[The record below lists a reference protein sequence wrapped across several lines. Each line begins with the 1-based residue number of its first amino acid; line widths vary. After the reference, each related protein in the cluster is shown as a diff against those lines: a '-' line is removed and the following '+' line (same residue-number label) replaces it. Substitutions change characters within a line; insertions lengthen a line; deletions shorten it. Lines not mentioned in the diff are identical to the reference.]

1 MRVVLSFVVSALL
14 CVVCDFGRAAAPT
27 EKSATLSPQHAAF
40 FEQKVR
46 PLLVAKCYECHSQES
61 KILQGGLLL
70 DSRPGWEKGGDSG
83 PAIVPGKPDES
94 LLVRAVQYLKDEFVH
109 MPPKGKMNDD
119 EVAVLVEWV
128 RLGAPDP
135 RVEAA
140 PATHKRTIDIE
151 AGKKHW
157 AFLPLREV
165 KPPQVADDA
174 WSRTPVDRFIQAKLA
189 EAKLQANPIADRR
202 TLVRRAYF
210 DLLGLPPK
218 PAEVEAFVN
227 DAAPDAYEKLID
239 RLLASPHYGERWG
252 RHWLDLA
259 RFAES
264 HGFEQDYD
272 RPNAYHYRD
281 FVIRALN
288 DDLPYDKFV
297 KWQIAGDEYEPE
309 NPQALMAT
317 GFLAAGVHA
326 TQITANQAE
335 KERYDELDDM
345 GRTIGTTMLGLTIGC
360 ARCHDHKFDPVTQA
374 DYFRIVSTFTKTVRS
389 DYDVNLDPTG
399 YKKAL
404 AEFEPRH
411 QKLTAERDK
420 HEEKVVRPALKK
432 WLESKATPD
441 VDADWVVLKPTKTA
455 APGVVMFDVQGD
467 GTVQARGT
475 QFFALNYTLDAETT
489 LRDIRALRL
498 EALHD
503 DALPHGGPGMTADG
517 GFHLSN
523 VKLQA
528 TPREGKGA
536 PTDVKFVRRKVVAG
550 ADGKPEVVTKVPGAW
565 TVNKPEGRDQRA
577 VFELE
582 KPVDFES
589 GAKLTLTLQFAGN
602 HQGIGRVRVSLASG
616 NVPEPRGSE
625 ISEEAL
631 NILMLPA
638 KDAAKSDKKQELTA
652 DEMTTVAAWYRTQ
665 DAEWRRLD
673 GLVAKSE
680 AGRPTPKVAKVLISG
695 EGLPAVRLHTQGPD
709 FYEKTF
715 VVRRGDPNQKVEEA
729 QPGFVSVLK
738 RTDDE
743 SRWRKPAPA
752 HASTGFDRRNLAEW
766 LCDVDAGAGNLLA
779 RVIVNRLWY
788 YHTGRGLVATPS
800 DFGFQAE
807 PPSHPE
813 LLDYLAGELVRGGW
827 RLKPIHKLIMT
838 SAVYMQTTATD
849 AARTKADPDNKL
861 CWHRSLRRLEAEVV
875 RDAIMAVAGTLD
887 ETMFGP
893 GSMDQ
898 AQPRRSIYFFVK
910 RSKLTPMM
918 TLFDGP
924 DTLQDL
930 AVRPETTVA
939 PQALLLLNNETL
951 RGYAEAWARKLLAA
965 SAGDAAAGIRAAYA
979 TAIGRQP
986 TADEAKN
993 AAEFVRAQTASYRT
1007 EGKGDAAELTAWT
1020 DFCQVLFSLN
1030 EFVYVD

>member
-1 MRVVLSFVVSALL
+1 MRVVLSLAALASIHVACGFV
-14 CVVCDFGRAAAPT
+14 GAAAPT
-27 EKSATLSPQHAAF
+27 EKSATLSPQHAAY

-109 MPPKGKMNDD
+109 MPPKGKMSDD

-135 RVEAA
+135 RLEAA
-140 PATHKRTIDIE
+140 PSKHKRTIDIA

-157 AFLPLREV
+157 AFLPLADV
-165 KPPQVADDA
+165 KPPQVANTD
-174 WSRTPVDRFIQAKLA
+174 WCRTPVDRFIQEKLA
-189 EAKLQANPIADRR
+189 AVKLTANPIADRR

-210 DLLGLPPK
+210 DLIGLPPK

-227 DAAPDAYEKLID
+227 DPAPDAYEKLID
-239 RLLASPHYGERWG
+239 RLLANPHFGERWG

-259 RFAES
+259 RYAES

-335 KERYDELDDM
+335 KERYDELDDIS
-345 GRTIGTTMLGLTIGC
+345 RTIGTTMLGLTLGC
-360 ARCHDHKFDPVTQA
+360 ARCHDHKYDPVTQA
-374 DYFRIVSTFTKTVRS
+374 DYYRIVSTFTKTVRS
-389 DYDVNLDPTG
+389 DYDVNLDPAG

-404 AEFEPRH
+404 AEWEPKHR
-411 QKLTAERDK
+411 KLIAERDK
-420 HEEKVVRPALKK
+420 HEEKVVRPALKS
-432 WLESKATPD
+432 WLASHATPD
-441 VDADWVVLKPTKTA
+441 VDADWVVLKPTKTS
-455 APGVVMFDVQGD
+455 APDVVKFNVEAD

-475 QFFALNYTLDAETT
+475 QFFALNYTLHAETS

-503 DALPHGGPGMTADG
+503 DALPGGGPGMTADG
-517 GFHLSN
+517 GFHLAK
-523 VKLQA
+523 VKLQV
-528 TPREGKGA
+528 TPRAGKGTPA
-536 PTDVKFVRRKVVAG
+536 DVEFVRRTVTAG
-550 ADGKPEVVTKVPGAW
+550 DDGKADVETKNPAAW
-565 TVNKPEGRDQRA
+565 TVAKSDGRDRRA

-582 KPVDFES
+582 KPIDFDD
-589 GAKLTLTLQFAGN
+589 GAKLTLTLEFAGN
-602 HQGIGRVRVSLASG
+602 HQGIGRLRASLASG
-616 NVPEPRGSE
+616 TVPEPGNSE
-625 ISEEAL
+625 ISEAAL
-631 NILMLPA
+631 NILMLPREGA
-638 KDAAKSDKKQELTA
+638 KQGDKRGELTV
-652 DEMTTVAAWYRTQ
+652 DEITTLAAWYRTQ
-665 DAEWRRLD
+665 DAEWRRLQ

-680 AGRPTPKVAKVLISG
+680 AARPTPKVVKALISG

-729 QPGFVSVLK
+729 KPGFVQVLV
-738 RTDDE
+738 RADDDA
-743 SRWRKPAPA
+743 RWRKAKPAQA
-752 HASTGFDRRNLAEW
+752 TTAFDRRNLAEW

-849 AARTKADPDNKL
+849 ATRTKADPDNKY

-875 RDAIMAVAGTLD
+875 RDAILATAGTLD

-898 AQPRRSIYFFVK
+898 AQSRRSIYFFVK

-939 PQALLLLNNETL
+939 PQALLLLNNETI
-951 RGYAEAWARKLLAA
+951 RGYAEAWARKLTAA
-965 SAGDAAAGIRAAYA
+965 AAGDAAAGIRSAYL
-979 TAIGRQP
+979 TAIGRLP
-986 TADEAKN
+986 VDDEARS
-993 AAEFVRAQTASYRT
+993 AAEFLRAQTASYRA

-1020 DFCQVLFSLN
+1020 DLCQVFFGLN

>member
-1 MRVVLSFVVSALL
+1 MRVVLPLAVFAAIHVVSNFA
-14 CVVCDFGRAAAPT
+14 GAAAPVAT
-27 EKSATLSPQHAAF
+27 SAQLSPQHKDF
-40 FEQKVR
+40 FERKVR
-46 PLLVAKCYECHSQES
+46 PLLAAKCYECHSQES

-94 LLVRAVQYLKDEFVH
+94 LLVRAVQYLNDEFVH
-109 MPPKGKMNDD
+109 MPPKGRMSDD

-135 RVEAA
+135 RLEAA
-140 PATHKRTIDIE
+140 PSKHKRTINIA

-157 AFLPLREV
+157 AFLPLADM
-165 KPPQVADDA
+165 KPLQVANTD
-174 WSRTPVDRFIQAKLA
+174 WCRTPVDRFIQEKLA
-189 EAKLQANPIADRR
+189 AVKLTANPIADRR

-227 DAAPDAYEKLID
+227 DPAPDAYEKLID
-239 RLLASPHYGERWG
+239 RLLANPHFGERWG

-259 RFAES
+259 RYAES

-297 KWQIAGDEYEPE
+297 KWQIAGDEYEPG

-335 KERYDELDDM
+335 KERYDELDDIS
-345 GRTIGTTMLGLTIGC
+345 RTIGTTMLGLTLGC
-360 ARCHDHKFDPVTQA
+360 ARCHDHKYDPVTQA
-374 DYFRIVSTFTKTVRS
+374 DYYRIVSAFTKTVRS
-389 DYDVNLDPTG
+389 DYDVNLDPAG

-404 AEFEPRH
+404 AEWEPKHR
-411 QKLTAERDK
+411 KLIAERDK
-420 HEEKVVRPALKK
+420 HEEKVVRPALKS
-432 WLESKATPD
+432 WLASRATPD
-441 VDADWVVLKPTKTA
+441 VDADWVVLKPTKTS
-455 APGVVMFDVQGD
+455 APDVVKFNVEAD

-475 QFFALNYTLDAETT
+475 QFFAVNYTLHAETS

-503 DALPHGGPGMTADG
+503 DSLPGGGPGMTAAG
-517 GFHLSN
+517 GFHLAK
-523 VKLQA
+523 VKLQV
-528 TPREGKGA
+528 TPRAGKGTSA
-536 PTDVKFVRRKVVAG
+536 DVKFVRRTVTAG
-550 ADGKPEVVTKVPGAW
+550 DDGKADVETKNPAAW
-565 TVNKPEGRDQRA
+565 TVAKSDGRDRRA

-582 KPVDFES
+582 KPIDFDD
-589 GAKLTLTLQFAGN
+589 GAKLTLTLEFAGN
-602 HQGIGRVRVSLASG
+602 HQGIGRLRASLASG
-616 NVPEPRGSE
+616 TVPEPRGSE
-625 ISEEAL
+625 ISEAAL
-631 NILMLPA
+631 NILMLPREGA
-638 KDAAKSDKKQELTA
+638 KQGDKRGDLTA
-652 DEMTTVAAWYRTQ
+652 DEITTLAAWYRTQ
-665 DAEWRRLD
+665 DAEWRRLQ
-673 GLVAKSE
+673 GVVAKSE
-680 AGRPTPKVAKVLISG
+680 AARPTPKVVKALISG

-729 QPGFVSVLK
+729 KPGFVQVLV
-738 RTDDE
+738 RADDDA
-743 SRWRKPAPA
+743 RWRKPAPKQA
-752 HASTGFDRRNLAEW
+752 KTAFDRRNLAEW

-849 AARTKADPDNKL
+849 AARTKADPDNKY

-939 PQALLLLNNETL
+939 PQALLLLNNETI
-951 RGYAEAWARKLLAA
+951 RGYAEAWARKLTAA
-965 SAGDAAAGIRAAYA
+965 SAGDAAAGIRAAYL
-979 TAIGRQP
+979 TAIGRLP
-986 TADEAKN
+986 SDDEARS
-993 AAEFVRAQTASYRT
+993 AAEFVREQTASYRA
-1007 EGKGDAAELTAWT
+1007 EGKGGAAELMAWT
-1020 DFCQVLFSLN
+1020 DLCQVFFGLN

>member
-1 MRVVLSFVVSALL
+1 MRVVLSLAVFAAIYIA
-14 CVVCDFGRAAAPT
+14 CGFAGAAAPT
-27 EKSATLSPQHAAF
+27 EKSATLSPQHTAY

-83 PAIVPGKPDES
+83 PAIVPGKPNES

-109 MPPKGKMNDD
+109 MPPKGKMSDD

-140 PATHKRTIDIE
+140 PSAHKRTIDIA

-157 AFLPLREV
+157 AFLPLAV
-165 KPPQVADDA
+165 AKPPQVAEAD
-174 WSRTPVDRFIQAKLA
+174 WCRTPVDRFIQAKLA
-189 EAKLQANPIADRR
+189 AAKLQANPIADRR

-210 DLLGLPPK
+210 DLIGLPPK
-218 PAEVEAFVN
+218 PSEVEAFVN
-227 DAAPDAYEKLID
+227 DPAPDAYEKLID
-239 RLLASPHYGERWG
+239 RLLANPHFGERWG

-335 KERYDELDDM
+335 KERYDELDDIS
-345 GRTIGTTMLGLTIGC
+345 RTIGTTMLGLTIGC
-360 ARCHDHKFDPVTQA
+360 ARCHDHKYDPVTQA

-399 YKKAL
+399 HKKAL

-411 QKLTAERDK
+411 QALAAERDK
-420 HEEKVVRPALKK
+420 HEEKVVRPALKA
-432 WLESKATPD
+432 WLASRATPD
-441 VDADWVVLKPTKTA
+441 IDADWVVLKPTKAA
-455 APGVVMFDVQGD
+455 APDVVKFDIQAD

-475 QFFALNYTLDAETT
+475 QFFALNYTLDAETK

-503 DALPHGGPGMTADG
+503 DALPNGGPGMTADG

-528 TPREGKGA
+528 TPREGKGT
-536 PTDVKFVRRKVVAG
+536 PVDVKYVRRTVVVG
-550 ADGKPEVVTKVPGAW
+550 SNGKPEVETKNPGAW
-565 TVNKPEGRDQRA
+565 TVNKPDGRDHRA

-582 KPVDFES
+582 KPLDFES
-589 GAKLTLTLQFAGN
+589 GTKLTLTLQFAGN
-602 HQGIGRVRVSLASG
+602 HQGIGRLRVSFASG
-616 NVPEPRGSE
+616 EVP
-625 ISEEAL
+625 AV
-631 NILMLPA
+631 
-638 KDAAKSDKKQELTA
+638 DAAEVSEAALAILRRLPNEGKKELSSDDLT
-652 DEMTTVAAWYRTQ
+652 TLAAWYRTQ
-665 DAEWRRLD
+665 DVEWRRLQ
-673 GLVAKSE
+673 GLVAKSD
-680 AGRPTPKVAKVLISG
+680 AARPTPKVAKVLISG

-729 QPGFVSVLK
+729 KPGFVQVLV
-738 RTDDE
+738 RTEDE
-743 SRWRKPAPA
+743 TRWRKPAPA
-752 HASTGFDRRNLAEW
+752 QASTALDRRNLAEW
-766 LCDVDAGAGNLLA
+766 LCDVDSGAGNLLA

-849 AARTKADPDNKL
+849 AARTKVDPDNRF
-861 CWHRSLRRLEAEVV
+861 CWHRSLRRLEAELV
-875 RDAIMAVAGTLD
+875 RDAIMAASGTLD

-951 RGYAEAWARKLLAA
+951 RGYAEAWARKLVAE
-965 SAGDAAAGIRAAYA
+965 SAGDAAAGIRSAYL
-979 TAIGRQP
+979 TAIGRLP
-986 TADEAKN
+986 TDDEGKN
-993 AAEFVRAQTASYRT
+993 AANFVRAQTASYRT

-1020 DFCQVLFSLN
+1020 DLCQVLFSLN

>member
-1 MRVVLSFVVSALL
+1 MRVVLSLAVVASIHVA
-14 CVVCDFGRAAAPT
+14 CGFAGAAAPT
-27 EKSATLSPQHAAF
+27 EKFATLSPQHAAY

-109 MPPKGKMNDD
+109 MPPKGKMSDD

-135 RVEAA
+135 RVDAA
-140 PATHKRTIDIE
+140 PTAHKRTIDIA

-157 AFLPLREV
+157 AFLPLAEV
-165 KPPQVADDA
+165 KPPQGADDA
-174 WSRTPVDRFIQAKLA
+174 WSRTPVDRFIRAKLTA
-189 EAKLQANPIADRR
+189 AKLQANPIADRR

-210 DLLGLPPK
+210 DLIGLPPK

-227 DAAPDAYEKLID
+227 DSAPDAYEKLID
-239 RLLASPHYGERWG
+239 RLLANPHFGERWG

-288 DDLPYDKFV
+288 DDLPYDQFV

-335 KERYDELDDM
+335 KERYDELDDIS
-345 GRTIGTTMLGLTIGC
+345 RTIGTTMLGLTIGC
-360 ARCHDHKFDPVTQA
+360 ARCHDHKYDPVTQA

-389 DYDVNLDPTG
+389 DYDVNLDPAG
-399 YKKAL
+399 YRKAL

-411 QKLTAERDK
+411 QTLVAERDK
-420 HEEKVVRPALKK
+420 HEEKVVRPALKA
-432 WLESKATPD
+432 WLASRATPD
-441 VDADWVVLKPTKTA
+441 IDADWVVLKPTKMS
-455 APGVVMFDVQGD
+455 APGVVTFDIQAD
-467 GTVQARGT
+467 GTVHARGT
-475 QFFALNYTLDAETT
+475 QFFALSYTLNAETS
-489 LRDIRALRL
+489 LRDVRALRL

-503 DALPHGGPGMTADG
+503 DALPQGGPGMTADG
-517 GFHLSN
+517 GFHLAK

-528 TPREGKGA
+528 TPREGKGT
-536 PTDVKFVRRKVVAG
+536 PIDVKIVRRTTMVGDDV
-550 ADGKPEVVTKVPGAW
+550 KPDVETKNPAAW
-565 TVNKPEGRDQRA
+565 TVTKSDGRDRRA

-582 KPVDFES
+582 KPLDIAD
-589 GAKLTLTLQFAGN
+589 GAKLTLTLEFAGN
-602 HQGIGRVRVSLASG
+602 HQGIGRFRASLASG
-616 NVPEPRGSE
+616 TVPTPRGSE
-625 ISEEAL
+625 ISEAAM
-631 NILMLPA
+631 NILMFSPP
-638 KDAAKSDKKQELTA
+638 DKKKNLSADDLT
-652 DEMTTVAAWYRTQ
+652 TLVAWYRTQ
-665 DAEWRRLD
+665 DTEWRRLQA
-673 GLVAKSE
+673 LVAKSE
-680 AGRPTPKVAKVLISG
+680 AKRPTPKVAKVLLSG

-729 QPGFVSVLK
+729 QPGFVQVLV
-738 RTDDE
+738 RSDDE
-743 SRWRKPAPA
+743 ARWRKPAPA
-752 HASTGFDRRNLAEW
+752 HASSTFDRRNLAEW

-813 LLDYLAGELVRGGW
+813 LLDYLAGELVRSGW

-838 SAVYMQTTATD
+838 SAVYMQTTAID
-849 AARTKADPDNKL
+849 AARTKVDPDNKL

-875 RDAIMAVAGTLD
+875 RDAIMAASGTLD

-951 RGYAEAWARKLLAA
+951 RGYAEAWARRLTAT
-965 SAGDAAAGIRAAYA
+965 SAGDAREGIRSAYL
-979 TAIGRQP
+979 TAIGRLP
-986 TADEAKN
+986 SETEAKD
-993 AAEFVRAQTASYRT
+993 AADFVREQTVSYRA

-1020 DFCQVLFSLN
+1020 DLCQVFFGLN
-1030 EFVYVD
+1030 EFIYVD